1 MKSSAIHPWQHEA
14 LIKNYQFNFGVP
26 LVTLV
31 IPVFNQQHF
40 IYDRLLN
47 TCQMTKS
54 LFDLIVI
61 NDGSDDKTGY
71 YITDFFLNSACCLNN
86 LISATYVHNPVPI
99 YETACNNQGFKL
111 ANTEFIIEVQ
121 SDIIIKEYAYD
132 MKMITVASQTN
143 IGTVSGRHIHQFSL
157 IDGRLSWF
165 KYPVKKIIS
174 KLDPFFESAGLIDNL
189 IFSGCPV
196 NIKPNCYYT
205 GETNSRGPW
214 LVRKSHL
221 KFLNYLDEENFFLG
235 NDDHD
240 FNWRL
245 YSQLS
250 KFAAYVSVEQT
261 SYKFQGSTRKQRL
274 GINKKIYEY
283 LLSHKTGSYDFKKFL
298 IGYRPFLKT
307 KEFKLPGI
315 I

>member
-1 MKSSAIHPWQHEA
+1 M
-14 LIKNYQFNFGVP
+14 
-26 LVTLV
+26 
-31 IPVFNQQHF
+31 
-40 IYDRLLN
+40 
-47 TCQMTKS
+47 
-54 LFDLIVI
+54 I
-61 NDGSDDKTGY
+61 NNKDE
-71 YITDFFLNSACCLNN
+71 C
-86 LISATYVHNPVPI
+86 
-99 YETACNNQGFKL
+99 
-111 ANTEFIIEVQ
+111 
-121 SDIIIKEYAYD
+121 
-132 MKMITVASQTN
+132 
-143 IGTVSGRHIHQFSL
+143 
-157 IDGRLSWF
+157 
-165 KYPVKKIIS
+165 
-174 KLDPFFESAGLIDNL
+174 
-189 IFSGCPV
+189 
-196 NIKPNCYYT
+196 
-205 GETNSRGPW
+205 
-214 LVRKSHL
+214 HL